1 VRRLWGSYSDAPS
14 IGANGNRQLA
24 AVRLGSGSGRAIA
37 DVLVDIGRNAE
48 ELLRAEIRLAQ
59 SEVREQLIDA
69 QSAVVLVVV
78 GIAGAILG
86 GFFLLLAALF
96 ALRFVMPAWAAA
108 LCVTA
113 VLSVVAAVA
122 LTVGVRRLKASRPVL
137 KPLEDSAKEDAAWD
151 RQATR

>member
-1 VRRLWGSYSDAPS
+1 M
-14 IGANGNRQLA
+14 A
-24 AVRLGSGSGRAIA
+24 AVREPATGSGRAIA
-37 DVLVDIGRNAE
+37 DVLVDIGRNAQD
-48 ELLRAEIRLAQ
+48 LLRAEIRLAQ
-59 SEVREQLIDA
+59 SEVREQLIGA
-69 QSAVVLVVV
+69 QSTVVLVIV
-78 GIAGAILG
+78 GLAAAILS

-113 VLSVVAAVA
+113 VLSLVAAIA

-137 KPLEDSAKEDAAWD
+137 KPLEAGVKEDAAWD

>member
-1 VRRLWGSYSDAPS
+1 M
-14 IGANGNRQLA
+14 A
-24 AVRLGSGSGRAIA
+24 AVRGPAIGSGRAIA
-37 DVLVDIGRNAE
+37 DVLVDIGRNAQD
-48 ELLRAEIRLAQ
+48 LLRAEIRLAQ
-59 SEVREQLIDA
+59 SEVREQLIGA
-69 QSAVVLVVV
+69 QSTVVLVVV
-78 GIAGAILG
+78 GVAGAVLS

-113 VLSVVAAVA
+113 VLSMVSAVA

-137 KPLEDSAKEDAAWD
+137 KPLEASVKEDAAWD

>member
-1 VRRLWGSYSDAPS
+1 MRGPA
-14 IGANGNRQLA
+14 I
-24 AVRLGSGSGRAIA
+24 GSGRAIA
-37 DVLVDIGRNAE
+37 DVLVDIGRNAQD
-48 ELLRAEIRLAQ
+48 LLRAEIRLAQ
-59 SEVREQLIDA
+59 SEVREQLIGA
-69 QSAVVLVVV
+69 QSTVVLVVV
-78 GIAGAILG
+78 GVAGAVLS

-113 VLSVVAAVA
+113 VLSMVSAVA

-137 KPLEDSAKEDAAWD
+137 KPLEASVKEDAAWD